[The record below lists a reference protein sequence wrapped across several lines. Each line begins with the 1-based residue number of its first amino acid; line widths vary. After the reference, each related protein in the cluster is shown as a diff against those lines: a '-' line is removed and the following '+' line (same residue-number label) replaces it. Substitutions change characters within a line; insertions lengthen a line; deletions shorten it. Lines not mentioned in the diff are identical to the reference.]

1 MVELLDPHAR
11 DHRHFG
17 MAIRRLEG
25 TAVPAALEPGQVA
38 RLYSE
43 RFQTVEINNTFYRL
57 PQTAAFEHWRDSTPG
72 DFVLSIKASRYLT
85 HVRRLREPSEPV
97 RLLMTRAASPG
108 SKLGLVLIQLPAN
121 FRVDVAALR
130 RTLEAFP
137 RDNRIAFEP
146 RHESWHIDEVR
157 EILREFNA
165 AFCLAD
171 SPERKGPL
179 WRTAD
184 WGYLRLHE
192 GRAQPPPCYG
202 RTALRT
208 WAERLAQLWTPRE
221 DVFVYFNND
230 HGGCA
235 VRDAHRFA
243 LAALPCR
250 PHADTSARCPGGVA
264 ATGARDVRSQR
275 YCSGSDVRR
284 SKTGHANQR

>member
-1 MVELLDPHAR
+1 MPVIIGTSGWQYADWR
-11 DHRHFG
+11 G
-17 MAIRRLEG
+17 RLY
-25 TAVPAALEPGQVA
+25 PA
-38 RLYSE
+38 RLSQAKWLAYYSE

-57 PQTAAFEHWRDSTPG
+57 PQTAAFEHWRDSTPD

-97 RLLMTRAASPG
+97 RLLITRAAPLG
-108 SKLGLVLIQLPAN
+108 SKLGPILIQLPAN

-157 EILREFNA
+157 EILEEFNA

-243 LAALPCR
+243 LAARRAGLTPTR
-250 PHADTSARCPGGVA
+250 VPDAREASLRQEP
-264 ATGARDVRSQR
+264 AT
-275 YCSGSDVRR
+275 
-284 SKTGHANQR
+284 